1 MISSLI
7 IDKIIKLK
15 KIMSQKLYLS
25 ILKIGSILSLIVV
38 FFVFKG
44 LLFPFIT
51 SKQISFNIII
61 EVLSIF
67 WIAFVL
73 KYPEYKPKKSFITY
87 GLIAFFSVLTLS
99 CWTGVDFNLSFWGDI
114 ERMLGVFHLL
124 HFLAFYIILITTFR
138 KQKDWN
144 MLLISS
150 IVVAIFESFYAI
162 SNHIYHGTIGNTAY
176 VSGYLIFNIYFS
188 VLLFFKYKKNK
199 LKWLF
204 LIPILIMLLA
214 FEKADTTGAFVGL
227 GFSVI
232 MVFLLY
238 GLLIKNRKV
247 KAFTIFAFVFISI
260 FSGVLLA
267 NKNSD
272 FVKKIPVLKN
282 VRELSLQKNTFQTR
296 LISWKAGIRDLKNH
310 PMLGSGH
317 GNFAI
322 IFDKYFDPK
331 FYDYTRSETYFDRA
345 HNNIIDIISTSGILG
360 FVSYMSIF
368 IAVAF
373 YLITSYRKKKIDLH
387 EFVIISCLLIAYFVQ
402 NLAVFDSLVTYISLM
417 IILAYIFWL
426 SNLGEE
432 KIFESIGKKVK
443 TTKEHLINDRYFE
456 NKEIYTLGLSALII
470 FTIMYQYNIKPLQ
483 MLTETINGQRAF
495 AQGQINETVD
505 IYRNALS
512 KNTVL
517 DRDSRTS
524 LIRLFVGN
532 SSILQKMNKEKTKET
547 LNYCIEMAE
556 ANVKY
561 NKQDSMNQMILGQIL
576 NVAANFNRDNTD
588 KFLFYSDRAFVAIDK
603 AIEATPGRIPVYF
616 QKAQFYMTRGEQD
629 KAIETLKYAAS
640 LSDTYYDSY
649 CHLGRTYLYAKNEEE
664 AYKSLDQCI
673 DLGGVNMISP
683 AGLVKVL
690 INKYVGL
697 KDEDKV
703 IKLYVRL
710 TSLEKSNAKNWIIL
724 AKLYADQGE
733 KEKAIRAVNKAMKL
747 DKSIKSYAEEFIES
761 LE

>member
-1 MISSLI
+1 
-7 IDKIIKLK
+7 
-15 KIMSQKLYLS
+15 MSQKLYLN
-25 ILKIGSILSLIVV
+25 ILKIGSIFSLIVI

-61 EVLSIF
+61 EVLFIF
-67 WIAFVL
+67 WIAFVV

-99 CWTGVDFNLSFWGDI
+99 CWTGVDFNLSFWGDV

-124 HFLAFYIILITTFR
+124 HFLAFYIILITAFR
-138 KQKDWN
+138 KQSDWN
-144 MLLISS
+144 ILFIAS
-150 IVVAIFESFYAI
+150 IIAAVIQSFYVI
-162 SNHIYHGTIGNTAY
+162 SVNNHYGTIGNTAY

-199 LKWLF
+199 LKWFF
-204 LIPILIMLLA
+204 LIPVLIMLLA
-214 FEKADTTGAFVGL
+214 FEKADTTGALVGL
-227 GFSVI
+227 GFSII
-232 MVFLLY
+232 MIFLLY

-260 FSGVLLA
+260 FSWVLLV

-282 VRELSLQKNTFQTR
+282 VRELSFQKNTFQTR
-296 LISWKAGIRDLKNH
+296 LISWKAGIKDLKNH
-310 PMLGSGH
+310 PILGTGY

-322 IFDKYFDPK
+322 IFDKYFDPT

-345 HNNIIDIISTSGILG
+345 HNNLIDIISTAGILG
-360 FVSYMSIF
+360 FISYISIF

-373 YLITSYRKKKIDLH
+373 YLITSYKKKKVNLH

-426 SNLGEE
+426 SNLNEE
-432 KIFESIGKKVK
+432 KLFENIENKIKK
-443 TTKEHLINDRYFE
+443 TKEHLTNDRYFE
-456 NKEIYTLGLSALII
+456 NKEIYALGLSALII

-524 LIRLFVGN
+524 LVRLFIGN
-532 SSILQKMNKEKTKET
+532 PSVLQKMDKEKANET
-547 LNYCIEMAE
+547 LDYCIEIAE
-556 ANVKY
+556 DNVKY

-576 NVAANFNRDNTD
+576 NIAANFNRDNTD
-588 KFLFYSDRAFVAIDK
+588 KFLFYSDRAFTAINK

-616 QKAQFYMTRGEQD
+616 QKAQFYITRGEQD

-649 CHLGRTYLYAKNEEE
+649 CHLGRTLLYAKNEEE
-664 AYKSLDQCI
+664 AYKYLDQCI
-673 DLGGVNMISP
+673 NLGGIDMISP
-683 AGLVKVL
+683 AGLVKAL
-690 INKYVGL
+690 INKYVEL

-710 TSLEKSNAKNWIIL
+710 TNLEKDNAKNWIIL
-724 AKLYADQGE
+724 AKLYAKQGK
-733 KEKAIRAVNKAMKL
+733 KEKAIKAAKNASKI
-747 DKSIKSYAEEFIES
+747 DPSIKNASEDFIKS
-761 LE
+761 LED